1 MIIDNNLLY
10 DFLKIFLGVIIGVG
24 ITIVKY
30 KYMTAHENQKAIA
43 EMKGKFNERYN
54 NCDKNF
60 NELTKRIER
69 LESKYEHIDKDF
81 GKLEVSIKYFEEF
94 IKKIEK

>member
-30 KYMTAHENQKAIA
+30 KYITAHENQKSIA

-54 NCDKNF
+54 
-60 NELTKRIER
+60 
-69 LESKYEHIDKDF
+69 S
-81 GKLEVSIKYFEEF
+81 
-94 IKKIEK
+94 